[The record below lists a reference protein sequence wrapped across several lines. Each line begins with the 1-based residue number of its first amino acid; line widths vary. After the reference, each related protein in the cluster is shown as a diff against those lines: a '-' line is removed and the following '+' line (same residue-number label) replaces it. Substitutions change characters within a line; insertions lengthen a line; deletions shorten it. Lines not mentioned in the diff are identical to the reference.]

1 MSRFC
6 KFGKLHV
13 PNGSQTYISEYGTVT
28 ETIPATGHSWGA
40 WSITTEPTKT
50 ETGAA
55 ERVCGNDSNHKDT
68 MTLPKLTDNA
78 VWTIGTYVAPTCENT
93 GSQEYTSI
101 YGTVTET
108 IPATGHSWGA
118 WSITIE
124 PTKSEI
130 GAAERVCG
138 NDSSHKDNKTLPILS
153 DASVWTKGAYVAPTC
168 TEEGEQKYLSEYG
181 VIIESLA
188 ALGHNYEWIITKQ
201 PTEEETGLKHEE
213 CSHCHDKKNET
224 EIEKLPKTKF
234 TITFD
239 LNGGNNVS
247 SKTLLTDSN
256 GKLSD
261 LPTASRTGNYRFD
274 GWFTEA
280 TGGNEISVNTVFI
293 TDTKVYAHWTYT
305 GGGGSSVTRYTVTFN
320 TMGGSNID
328 SIRVKRNTVIQKPSD
343 PIKDG
348 YDFEG
353 WYSDKNLTDKF
364 DFDTKITKSIT
375 LYANWTEKEQPD
387 KPAII
392 EPTHTGVAE
401 LLETEKHIKYMG
413 GYDNGT
419 FKPENN
425 MTRAEAAQMFYNLLL
440 KKDVSDNNTFDD
452 VSTDA
457 WYYDAVTT
465 LSNMGIING
474 KGDGVFDP
482 DGEITRA
489 EFTTIAMRFT
499 NIDINGTDNFTDVP
513 SSHWASKNIADAVSL
528 GWISGNGDGT
538 FSPDRPITRA
548 SVSKIVNN
556 MLGRKADMDYINNH
570 NNSITLFPDVPVSA
584 WYYADVVE
592 STNTHEYDN
601 NSGTEIW
608 K

>member
-1 MSRFC
+1 MSKYCLFLIVIYYLTGGNNSMSRFC

-13 PNGSQTYISEYGTVT
+13 
-28 ETIPATGHSWGA
+28 
-40 WSITTEPTKT
+40 
-50 ETGAA
+50 
-55 ERVCGNDSNHKDT
+55 
-68 MTLPKLTDNA
+68 
-78 VWTIGTYVAPTCENT
+78 
-93 GSQEYTSI
+93 
-101 YGTVTET
+101 
-108 IPATGHSWGA
+108 
-118 WSITIE
+118 
-124 PTKSEI
+124 
-130 GAAERVCG
+130 
-138 NDSSHKDNKTLPILS
+138 
-153 DASVWTKGAYVAPTC
+153 
-168 TEEGEQKYLSEYG
+168 
-181 VIIESLA
+181 
-188 ALGHNYEWIITKQ
+188 
-201 PTEEETGLKHEE
+201 
-213 CSHCHDKKNET
+213 
-224 EIEKLPKTKF
+224 
-234 TITFD
+234 
-239 LNGGNNVS
+239 
-247 SKTLLTDSN
+247 
-256 GKLSD
+256 
-261 LPTASRTGNYRFD
+261 
-274 GWFTEA
+274 
-280 TGGNEISVNTVFI
+280 
-293 TDTKVYAHWTYT
+293 
-305 GGGGSSVTRYTVTFN
+305 TVTFN